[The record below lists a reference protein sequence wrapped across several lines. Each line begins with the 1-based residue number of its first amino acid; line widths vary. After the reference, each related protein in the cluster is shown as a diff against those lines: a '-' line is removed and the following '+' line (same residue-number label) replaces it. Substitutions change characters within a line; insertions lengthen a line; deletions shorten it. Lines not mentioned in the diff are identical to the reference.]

1 MSVSIRF
8 LCLRFQKMHMAST
21 ANVDSTAGLTLEL
34 MVMSIGKIRAE
45 ADLVYMVVAAHW
57 NRLTAYS
64 CKAMVVR
71 VVTAAYDL
79 RAANDLMHMLF
90 LTIVIVSVAATS
102 GSGIAAAT
110 VIFFPVVIAIAV
122 ISSPVVIATT
132 IISSSAVAVI
142 ATTAAITVSAIE
154 RERDVVLT
162 VDSAL

>member
-110 VIFFPVVIAIAV
+110 ATVIF
-122 ISSPVVIATT
+122 SPVVIATT

-142 ATTAAITVSAIE
+142 AATAAITVSAIE

>member
-90 LTIVIVSVAATS
+90 LTIVIVSVAVTS

-110 VIFFPVVIAIAV
+110 ATVIF
-122 ISSPVVIATT
+122 SPVVIATT

-142 ATTAAITVSAIE
+142 AATAAITVSAIE

>member
-1 MSVSIRF
+1 MSIRF

-90 LTIVIVSVAATS
+90 LTIVIVSVAVTS

-110 VIFFPVVIAIAV
+110 ATVIF
-122 ISSPVVIATT
+122 SPVVIATT

-142 ATTAAITVSAIE
+142 AATAAITVSAIE

>member
-1 MSVSIRF
+1 MSIRF

-110 VIFFPVVIAIAV
+110 ATVIFFPVVIAIAV

>member
-1 MSVSIRF
+1 MSIRF

-110 VIFFPVVIAIAV
+110 ATVIF
-122 ISSPVVIATT
+122 SPVVIATT

-142 ATTAAITVSAIE
+142 AATAAITVSAIE

>member
-1 MSVSIRF
+1 
-8 LCLRFQKMHMAST
+8 MAST

>member
-1 MSVSIRF
+1 MSIRF